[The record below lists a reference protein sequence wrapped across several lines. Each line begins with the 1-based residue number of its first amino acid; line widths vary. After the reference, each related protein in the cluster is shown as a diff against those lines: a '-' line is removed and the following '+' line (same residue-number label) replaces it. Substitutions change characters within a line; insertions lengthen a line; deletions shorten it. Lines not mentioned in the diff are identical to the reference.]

1 MDFGLATERDE
12 KACFPETAMQK
23 SVDVQ
28 ATQTHY
34 TFSCGSIDLKVTFT
48 APLLTDDLD
57 LLSRPVNYIT
67 YEVVSN
73 DGTAHD
79 VALYFEASPEWA
91 LHEPAE
97 SSSEGFMRQ
106 DLCFLKTGSVS
117 QHILGRKGDHVTIDW
132 GYFYLAADNIRTAY
146 R

>member
-1 MDFGLATERDE
+1 M
-12 KACFPETAMQK
+12 
-23 SVDVQ
+23 
-28 ATQTHY
+28 
-34 TFSCGSIDLKVTFT
+34 TFT

-146 R
+146 RIGEAAQIRKAFLAGNMESSAATRTHTTQN